1 MKISYNPQSI
11 LVLSVS
17 FVGCFLAIG
26 IPYWGLPYSQVS
38 LPNTLYGLG
47 LALLFALSAAIRF
60 TASAGTV
67 ATIGAMAA
75 SVPGVV
81 MARVAVDTAA
91 DPTSHNLWPIELVI
105 AGFVGVLVAAAGAI
119 AGWFVRWLVQRVASR
134 GRT

>member
-1 MKISYNPQSI
+1 MKISYNPNSI

-26 IPYWGLPYSQVS
+26 IPYWALPYSQVS

-47 LALLFALSAAIRF
+47 LILLFALSAAIRF

-67 ATIGAMAA
+67 ATIATMAA
-75 SVPGVV
+75 SVAGVV

-91 DPTSHNLWPIELVI
+91 DPTSHNLWPFELVI
-105 AGFVGVLVAAAGAI
+105 AAFVGIFAAAVGALS
-119 AGWFVRWLVQRVASR
+119 GWFVRWLIQRVGSG
-134 GRT
+134 GRR